1 MQELCKFMD
10 TMNRLKIHIVMN
22 YVVLKLKLIYTNLYN
37 NVYFFRHKGTTKI
50 YAFIEIMDCFGFKT
64 G

>member
-1 MQELCKFMD
+1 
-10 TMNRLKIHIVMN
+10 MN